1 MLRTRLVALAG
12 LVAIAASVQA
22 QSTTPATIAP
32 HLIVVKLIQQPGK
45 MPFAF
50 EPATFTAQFG
60 DTLKFVQAAETMHN
74 VHFKTMPKG
83 AKLGSRAISPYLIA
97 IGDSYTIVVDS
108 KFADG
113 TYELVCDPHD
123 MVGMHAFLTVR
134 GTAVAAN
141 HPK

>member
-1 MLRTRLVALAG
+1 MLRTRLFVLG
-12 LVAIAASVQA
+12 SLVAVAASVQA
-22 QSTTPATIAP
+22 QSTTPATPKP

-50 EPATFTAQFG
+50 EPATFTAERG

-74 VHFKTMPKG
+74 VHFKVMPKG
-83 AKLGSRAISPYLIA
+83 AKLGSRATSPYLVA
-97 IGDSYTIVVDS
+97 LGDSYTIVVDS
-108 KFADG
+108 RFADG

-123 MVGMHAFLTVR
+123 AVGMHAFLTVT

-141 HPK
+141 RSK